1 MRRNTVYKRAVGAL
15 TIGAVR
21 IAETVAPRYVERK
34 VAHAFLT
41 PRKGRARSRRF
52 DLPEPDQSVRVC
64 VDGMWIAAWRW
75 GEGPAVMLV
84 HGWEDDHRT
93 FAAIITALRRQ
104 GRAVVAFDLPA
115 HGRSGGEI
123 AILPTIARA
132 IRQLSALLGPVSTI
146 AGHSF
151 GGAAVT
157 YALAQGAKAERAVI
171 IAAPVSIARAL
182 DFVSKRLR
190 LSPARK
196 AGIHEELHRR
206 TGVTVESLELEP
218 MAAQLPSVPALI
230 IHSRDDT
237 MVMAHS
243 SERLAQAWPGATLMM
258 VDGLGHRRV
267 LSDPAMVARVVSF
280 LCGGVPAQASVG

>member
-1 MRRNTVYKRAVGAL
+1 MNRNTVYRRAVGAL
-15 TIGAVR
+15 TLGAVR
-21 IAETVAPRYVERK
+21 LAETVAPRYLERK

-41 PRKGRARSRRF
+41 PRKTPTRSRRVA
-52 DLPEPDQSVRVC
+52 LPEPDQSVRIS

-84 HGWEDDHRT
+84 HGWEDDHHT
-93 FAAIITALRRQ
+93 FAPLIAAFLAR
-104 GRAVVAFDLPA
+104 GLAVVAFDLPA
-115 HGRSGGEI
+115 HGRSEGQI

-132 IRQLSALLGPVSTI
+132 IGKISAVLGPISML

-157 YALAQGAKAERAVI
+157 YALAQGVTAERVAI

-182 DFVSKRLR
+182 DFVSQRLK

-196 AGIHEELHRR
+196 AGVHKELHRR

-218 MAAQLPSVPALI
+218 MAAQFAVPALI
-230 IHSRDDT
+230 VHSRDDR
-237 MVMAHS
+237 MVMARS
-243 SERLAQAWPGATLMM
+243 SERLAQAWPGSTLLM

-267 LSDPAMVARVVSF
+267 LSDPAMVARIVTF
-280 LCGGVPAQASVG
+280 LCGVPAQTPTH